1 MLLGDTDAP
10 SLLRQKDCLKNS
22 NLLELHILCNL
33 LKGTAGDMK
42 RLLCL
47 IYAVLMVIMLMTGCS
62 YNNGNKNRS
71 VSVAGTTKED
81 GQSQITANTNSIE
94 SVNASPDDTGIEIPK
109 TYPKV
114 IINRMGYRKNDD
126 KQVIFTGE
134 KYGDTFNIVRAED
147 EVVVYTG
154 KIHKKTTDIISKTA
168 IASGD
173 FSDFDEEGIYY
184 IETDIIGRSYR
195 FIISE
200 HNYETIF
207 LEAIN
212 NMALPE
218 MESDAEQVK
227 NICFCMDMTINALNY
242 NSELFEMA
250 NESIDDEQKDIIQQ
264 LLNMS
269 HWLIQ
274 QQAADG
280 SIYNDYA
287 ATAAFCGIM
296 STGRTFF
303 GKYGSE
309 IEKECQKA
317 GNMALKWL
325 EGKSESKYEAAD
337 FYVMSKLMKTD
348 YKAEYQKN
356 ADHFLKGN
364 CTSLFDKN
372 SENIY
377 FEFCGALAYLDA
389 EKNNNRENCNKLM
402 QALVDKAE
410 KISTIAET
418 DTMFGTGT
426 RMYEECIYNIMIV
439 GFVNY
444 LTPNKEYT
452 DIVKNN
458 IVYVYGFNETG
469 IYYLDSK
476 QFWSNNDDAGQINA
490 QWYGI
495 LLFGLSDLLR
505 NVNNS

>member
-1 MLLGDTDAP
+1 
-10 SLLRQKDCLKNS
+10 
-22 NLLELHILCNL
+22 
-33 LKGTAGDMK
+33 
-42 RLLCL
+42 
-47 IYAVLMVIMLMTGCS
+47 
-62 YNNGNKNRS
+62 
-71 VSVAGTTKED
+71 
-81 GQSQITANTNSIE
+81 
-94 SVNASPDDTGIEIPK
+94 
-109 TYPKV
+109 
-114 IINRMGYRKNDD
+114 
-126 KQVIFTGE
+126 
-134 KYGDTFNIVRAED
+134 
-147 EVVVYTG
+147 
-154 KIHKKTTDIISKTA
+154 
-168 IASGD
+168 
-173 FSDFDEEGIYY
+173 
-184 IETDIIGRSYR
+184 
-195 FIISE
+195 
-200 HNYETIF
+200 
-207 LEAIN
+207 
-212 NMALPE
+212 
-218 MESDAEQVK
+218 
-227 NICFCMDMTINALNY
+227 
-242 NSELFEMA
+242 
-250 NESIDDEQKDIIQQ
+250 IDDEQKDIIQQ

-269 HWLIQ
+269 HWLMQ

-296 STGRTFF
+296 STGQTFF

-317 GNMALKWL
+317 GNRALKWL

-356 ADHFLKGN
+356 ADRFLKGN

-389 EKNNNRENCNKLM
+389 EKNNNRDSCNKLM

-410 KISTIAET
+410 KISTVAET

-458 IVYVYGFNETG
+458 IVYIYGFNETG